1 MGAVTPCPGTSGPLS
16 DFCPGVGACVPLSP
30 GHVVPSPP
38 AELRHRASP
47 WQRNLGYPLAM
58 LGLLALTVSVPPE
71 GAGARPCPPPQPPSL
86 PPCSSQ
92 GISVLIVCFHVLELL
107 LDDAA
112 MPRGIQV
119 PGWGNRGQR
128 GAVSHAGLGTVP
140 PQRIPSSPG
149 RMRPWARSPS
159 PSSVPLE
166 LPCRSSSSCILQA
179 GTRVP
184 SAVPKAIPPR
194 SPP

>member
-1 MGAVTPCPGTSGPLS
+1 MKWGGGCNPLS
-16 DFCPGVGACVPLSP
+16 QHLRAPLHLLPWGGGSCSPLTRTCP
-30 GHVVPSPP
+30 PP

-58 LGLLALTVSVPPE
+58 LGLLALTVSVPGLPGE
-71 GAGARPCPPPQPPSL
+71 LGLVRPRPPQPPLL

-119 PGWGNRGQR
+119 PGRGDRGQ
-128 GAVSHAGLGTVP
+128 
-140 PQRIPSSPG
+140 
-149 RMRPWARSPS
+149 
-159 PSSVPLE
+159 
-166 LPCRSSSSCILQA
+166 
-179 GTRVP
+179 
-184 SAVPKAIPPR
+184 
-194 SPP
+194 